1 MAEPTYPPVGQLL
14 DLSGR
19 TAIVTGASGGI
30 GAGIARRFA
39 EAGANVAVHYRTNE
53 AAADALVGAIR
64 EAGGEALAVGADL
77 TAEADCAELL
87 SRVATVFG
95 GVDIVVNNAGI
106 QPVAMF
112 DEIGADDM
120 AAMMAANVTGPFGL
134 IRALAAHMRE
144 TGTTKGAAVNIASIE
159 GLNPAP
165 GHSHYAASKAAL
177 IMLTR
182 AAALEL
188 GPVGL
193 RVNAVSPGL
202 IHRDG
207 IEEGWPEGVERWKA
221 AAPLERLGRPED
233 IADAALF
240 LASDAARWITGANL
254 VVDGGVTAHP
264 TW

>member
-95 GVDIVVNNAGI
+95 GVDIIVNNAGI

-112 DEIGADDM
+112 DEIGAEDM

-144 TGTTKGAAVNIASIE
+144 AGKTKGAAVNIASIE

-188 GPVGL
+188 GPIGL

>member
-1 MAEPTYPPVGQLL
+1 MNKDAIKPVGQLL
-14 DLSGR
+14 DLTGR
-19 TAIVTGASGGI
+19 VAIVTGASGGI

-39 EAGANVAVHYRTNE
+39 EAGADVVVHYRSNGAAAE
-53 AAADALVGAIR
+53 ALVAQIGQTGGSAVAIGADLASDDGCHALLDGAADA
-64 EAGGEALAVGADL
+64 
-77 TAEADCAELL
+77 
-87 SRVATVFG
+87 FG
-95 GVDIVVNNAGI
+95 GVDIVINNAGI

-112 DEIGADDM
+112 DEITSDDV
-120 AAMMAANVTGPFGL
+120 AAMMAANVAGPFGL
-134 IRALAAHMRE
+134 IKALAAHMRA
-144 TGTTKGAAVNIASIE
+144 TDKTMGAAVNIASIE
-159 GLNPAP
+159 GLNPAA

-188 GPVGL
+188 GSIGL

-202 IHRDG
+202 IGREG
-207 IEEGWPEGVERWKA
+207 IEEGWPEGVARWKA
-221 AAPLERLGRPED
+221 AAPLERLGQPED